1 MKLIVALL
9 AVSAFTSSPVVA
21 QISGMWRFDFERDT
35 SKRQL
40 LDAPATSECMFRQ
53 DGRRL
58 TGNCGNGAATLM
70 GIVNGRRVTLRVE
83 ANSVSSF
90 TAELDAKATT
100 MKGTWRD
107 RERFGK
113 FTATKQ

>member
-1 MKLIVALL
+1 MELIIALL
-9 AVSAFTSSPVVA
+9 TVSALASPPIVA
-21 QISGMWRFDFERDT
+21 QISGTWRLDFERDT
-35 SKRQL
+35 SKREL
-40 LDAPATSECMFRQ
+40 LDAPASSRCTFKQ

-58 TGNCGNGAATLM
+58 TGRCGNGDAKVM

-83 ANSVSSF
+83 SVSNL
-90 TAELDAKATT
+90 TAELDANGTT

>member
-1 MKLIVALL
+1 MELIIALL
-9 AVSAFTSSPVVA
+9 TVSALSSPPSLA
-21 QISGMWRFDFERDT
+21 QISGTWTFDFERDT
-35 SKRQL
+35 SKREL
-40 LDAPATSECMFRQ
+40 LDAPASSRCTFKQ

-58 TGNCGNGAATLM
+58 TGRCGDGDAKVM

-83 ANSVSSF
+83 ANSVSNF
-90 TAELDAKATT
+90 TAELDANGTT

>member
-1 MKLIVALL
+1 MELIVVLL
-9 AVSAFTSSPVVA
+9 AVSALASPPTVA

-40 LDAPATSECMFRQ
+40 LDAPASSECTLKQ
-53 DGRRL
+53 EGRRL
-58 TGNCGNGAATLM
+58 TGSCGNGDAKLT
-70 GIVNGRRVTLRVE
+70 GIVNGRRVTLRV
-83 ANSVSSF
+83 SVSNL
-90 TAELDAKATT
+90 TAELDANGTT

-113 FTATKQ
+113 FTATRQ